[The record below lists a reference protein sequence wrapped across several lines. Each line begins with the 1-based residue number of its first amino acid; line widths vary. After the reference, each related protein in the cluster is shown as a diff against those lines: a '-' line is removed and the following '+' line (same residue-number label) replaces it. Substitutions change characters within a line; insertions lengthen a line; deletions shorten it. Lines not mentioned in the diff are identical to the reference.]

1 MCREGQSCRSKRVL
15 TYEKRLVS
23 ENLEPDMIFF
33 EEIQVCPIAA
43 VGTGVLEDCRIRQA
57 ERAGVRMEAR
67 QGQDNG
73 EYRRA
78 WFTTAGPLGHGIN
91 QTWALPNHHF

>member
-1 MCREGQSCRSKRVL
+1 MCREGQRRRSKRVL
-15 TYEKRLVS
+15 THHKRLVS
-23 ENLEPDMIFF
+23 ENLELMRRILN
-33 EEIQVCPIAA
+33 A
-43 VGTGVLEDCRIRQA
+43 GTACMVNAHHLEQA

-91 QTWALPNHHF
+91 

>member
-1 MCREGQSCRSKRVL
+1 MV
-15 TYEKRLVS
+15 
-23 ENLEPDMIFF
+23 NAHHLE
-33 EEIQVCPIAA
+33 
-43 VGTGVLEDCRIRQA
+43 QA

-91 QTWALPNHHF
+91 